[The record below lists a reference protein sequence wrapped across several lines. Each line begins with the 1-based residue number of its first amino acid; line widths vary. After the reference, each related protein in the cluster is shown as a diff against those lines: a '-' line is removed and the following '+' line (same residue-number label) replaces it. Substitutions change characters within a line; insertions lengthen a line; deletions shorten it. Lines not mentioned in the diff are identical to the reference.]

1 VRTSRF
7 WSSWHRWLAHR
18 SYESKVASSRLAGDI
33 FCCRMWQ
40 LPCFL
45 TTRLCAAMETVAAL
59 PPRGL
64 PGPSPTHIGLLHLN
78 KDKVP
83 VQMVV
88 PQRAT
93 ASVQL
98 SAKLVEQWAAAD
110 GVTVLPQN
118 EVVPD
123 DAPVRAVVFF
133 DGSAAAQAW
142 HPQEST
148 VVDYILVFLDDVH
161 TDSSEAYH
169 LDAIRLLAG
178 AAAVWVLD
186 VPVFIHLLRR
196 YSVPQDRVAV
206 VPSLALGSLLGKL
219 T

>member
-1 VRTSRF
+1 
-7 WSSWHRWLAHR
+7 
-18 SYESKVASSRLAGDI
+18 
-33 FCCRMWQ
+33 MWQ
-40 LPCFL
+40 PPCLP

-142 HPQEST
+142 HPRPPHSSAT
-148 VVDYILVFLDDVH
+148 APDYILVFLDDVH
-161 TDSSEAYH
+161 ADSTEAYH

-178 AAAVWVLD
+178 ASAVWVLD